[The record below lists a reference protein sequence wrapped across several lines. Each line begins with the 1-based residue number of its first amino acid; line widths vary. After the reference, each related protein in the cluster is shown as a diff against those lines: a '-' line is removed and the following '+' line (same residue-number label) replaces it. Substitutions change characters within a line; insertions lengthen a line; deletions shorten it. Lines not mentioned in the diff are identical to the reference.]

1 MLDDL
6 DRIPWS
12 TLEHAYGNAGD
23 IPDILRAMT
32 SSDSDRRA
40 WAEDM
45 LDMGPFHQGSLY
57 SCTPYVVGVLLQ
69 LVQEEESPETAW
81 IVEYVSRVVDAALWR
96 GAVSEPH
103 APDPDQELELA
114 YAAQILAEVR
124 LYWPLVMSLLEHPD
138 GQIRLALLRLLVL
151 LQSDVPHLENVLAER
166 LTAEPDDALR
176 AATVFCFCL
185 VADPTHLSPVQRMLE
200 QGTESPMIRIAA
212 GFGLIAALKEE
223 VADSAL
229 AAFCEVIVNEEAAL
243 DAFEELYA
251 EKLSPLGAPAG
262 KDRLLDCLLQA
273 WSSSQRSQLVQALLR
288 IYSRLPLARSIGIRV
303 GSGYYFNAMVQLAF
317 PDGQLA
323 PETTIR
329 DLTDLQ
335 RRVLEAFQ
343 QYDMPSTQWNH
354 YGPTDYRW
362 TLGFDFRSE
371 ADFLAFMAGA
381 RPAKQG
387 KP

>member
-12 TLEHAYGNAGD
+12 TLQHAYGDAGD
-23 IPDILRAMT
+23 IPDILRAMV
-32 SSDSDRRA
+32 SSDPDKRE

-57 SCTPYVVGVLLQ
+57 SCTPYVVQVLLQ
-69 LVQEEESPETAW
+69 LVQDEETPETVW
-81 IVEYVSRVVDAALWR
+81 ILEYVSRVVDAALWR
-96 GAVSEPH
+96 GAVSEPR
-103 APDPDQELELA
+103 AYDPDHELEQA
-114 YAAQILAEVR
+114 YATQILAEVR
-124 LYWPLVMSLLEHPD
+124 AQWPLVLSLLEPPD
-138 GQIRLALLRLLVL
+138 GQIRLALMRLLVL
-151 LQSDVPHLENVLAER
+151 LKTDVPQLEGILAEQ
-166 LTAEPDDALR
+166 LTAETDDTLR
-176 AATVFCFCL
+176 AASVFCFSL
-185 VADPTHLSPVQRMLE
+185 VADPKHLAPIQRMLE
-200 QGTESPMIRIAA
+200 ETTESPVVRTAA
-212 GFGLIAALKEE
+212 GFGLIATLKEE

-229 AAFCEVIVNEEAAL
+229 ATFCSLISGETPAL
-243 DAFEELYA
+243 DTFEELYA
-251 EKLSPLGAPAG
+251 EKLTPLGAPVG

-273 WSSSQRSQLVQALLR
+273 WSSSQRSQLVHALLR
-288 IYSRLPLARSIGIRV
+288 IYARLPLARSIGIRV
-303 GSGYYFNAMVQLAF
+303 GSAYYLNSMVLLAF

-329 DLTDLQ
+329 DLNDLQ

-343 QYDMPSTQWNH
+343 QYDMPAIQWNH

-371 ADFLAFMAGA
+371 ADFLAFMAGT
-381 RPAKQG
+381 RPAKQS